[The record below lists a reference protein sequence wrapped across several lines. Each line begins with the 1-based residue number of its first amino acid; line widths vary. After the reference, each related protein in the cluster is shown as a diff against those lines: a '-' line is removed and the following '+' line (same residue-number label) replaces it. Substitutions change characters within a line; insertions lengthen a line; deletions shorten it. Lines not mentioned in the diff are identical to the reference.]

1 MHGAAGHG
9 FHPSILREY
18 DIRGVVGKTLSPS
31 DALALGR
38 TLGSIVVSRGGS
50 IACVGYDGRM
60 SSPVLE
66 EELARGLAS
75 TGLHVL
81 RLGLCPTPALYFA
94 SKVLHANCG
103 VMVTGSHNPPE
114 YNGFK
119 MVADGR
125 PFFGQDIQSLG
136 KAASQGSWVEG
147 VGSILEVEA
156 LDAYVSRLLK
166 DYTATRGLKVAWD
179 AGNGA
184 AGEAMLK
191 LAQQLPGEH
200 VLLNETIDG
209 TFPAHHPDPTIEANL
224 EQLRDTVL
232 AEGCDMGVAFDGD
245 GDRIGV
251 IDEQG
256 RVIWGDQIL
265 AMLAGDV
272 LSKIPGASILADV
285 KASQM
290 LFDEVARLGG
300 DPVMCQTGHS
310 LIKTRM
316 VELASPLAGEMSGHI
331 FFADRYYGF
340 DDALYAAVRLIDLVA
355 RGDRSIGQM
364 RDALPQAVNTPEIRI
379 DVTEERK
386 LAVVDAVKK
395 SLQATGADVNDIDG
409 VRVSR
414 DGGWWLLR
422 ASNTQS
428 ALVVRCEAPSEE
440 ALEDLKAEV
449 IAELKKAGLDVYSL
463 EPSAG
468 H

>member
-1 MHGAAGHG
+1 MHGPGHA
-9 FHPSILREY
+9 FHSSILREY

-38 TLGSIVVSRGGS
+38 TFGSIVVGRGGR

-94 SKVLHANCG
+94 SNVLHANCG

-119 MVADGR
+119 MVADGK
-125 PFFGQDIQSLG
+125 PFFGADIQALG
-136 KAASQGSWVEG
+136 KAAAKAGWVEG
-147 VGSILEVEA
+147 AGSILEVEA

-166 DYTATRGLKVAWD
+166 DYTAKRGLKVAWD

-200 VLLNETIDG
+200 LLLNEKIDG

-224 EQLRDTVL
+224 VQLRDTVL
-232 AEGCDMGVAFDGD
+232 AEQCDMGVAFDGD

-265 AMLAGDV
+265 AMLAVDV
-272 LSKIPGASILADV
+272 LAERPGASILADV

-310 LIKTRM
+310 LIKTKM
-316 VELASPLAGEMSGHI
+316 AELASPLAGEMSGHI
-331 FFADRYYGF
+331 FFADRYFGF

-355 RGDRSIGQM
+355 RGEKSIGAL
-364 RDALPQAVNTPEIRI
+364 RDGLPHMVNTPEIRI
-379 DVTEERK
+379 DVDEERK
-386 LAVVDAVKK
+386 LDVVETVKQ
-395 SLQATGADVNDIDG
+395 SLLGAGADVNDIDG
-409 VRVSR
+409 VRVNR
-414 DGGWWLLR
+414 NGGWWLLR

-428 ALVVRCEAPSEE
+428 ALVVRCEAPDEP
-440 ALEDLKAEV
+440 ALEALKAEV
-449 IAELKKAGLDVYSL
+449 IAELGKAGLKVDRL